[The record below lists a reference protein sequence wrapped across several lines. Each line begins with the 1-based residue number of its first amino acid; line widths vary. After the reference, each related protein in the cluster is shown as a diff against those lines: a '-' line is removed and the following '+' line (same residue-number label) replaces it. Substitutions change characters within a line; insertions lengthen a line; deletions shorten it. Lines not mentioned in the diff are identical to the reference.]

1 MVLGF
6 QAVGKEAFN
15 AFSEGSGAIW
25 RREVG
30 VGGRGCGRLC
40 CGVSWATVSWAAAL
54 AARAVAS
61 ASGVSRLLLLQ
72 STCETTRVRHKI
84 ISELWMI
91 LYWISTAV
99 RHAGSQVII
108 SLCCVL
114 VRWDAVR
121 ALLRS
126 QILAVVGPY
135 LFAHEIE
142 TRWGS
147 IMVLVSLIREL
158 KFIVDALWLRSF
170 LARGVY
176 GSQRFSSSTKQP
188 IRWDGVPEGMQRVRW
203 TPSMKLVNILR
214 TALCLSPVLVRP
226 RIVFLCW
233 IWRLAASIIATI
245 IVAIWQF
252 ALLIPIIVISLGIF
266 HILVRN

>member
-1 MVLGF
+1 MVLSF
-6 QAVGKEAFN
+6 QAVGKEAFD
-15 AFSEGSGAIW
+15 AFSEGGGAVW
-25 RREVG
+25 RWQVG
-30 VGGRGCGRLC
+30 VGGGGCGRLC
-40 CGVSWATVSWAAAL
+40 GGVSWATVSWAAAS
-54 AARAVAS
+54 AARAAAS
-61 ASGVSRLLLLQ
+61 ASGVSCLLLLQ
-72 STCETTRVRHKI
+72 STCETARVRHKI
-84 ISELWMI
+84 ISKLWMI
-91 LYWISTAV
+91 LNWISTALW
-99 RHAGSQVII
+99 HAGSQVII
-108 SLCCVL
+108 RL

-135 LFAHEIE
+135 LFVHEIE
-142 TRWGS
+142 TRWCG

-158 KFIVDALWLRSF
+158 KFIVDTLWLRSF

-203 TPSMKLVNILR
+203 TLSMKLVNILR
-214 TALCLSPVLVRP
+214 TALCLSPVVVRP

-233 IWRLAASIIATI
+233 ICRLAASIIATI

-252 ALLIPIIVISLGIF
+252 ALPIPIIVIRLGIF
-266 HILVRN
+266 HILVCN